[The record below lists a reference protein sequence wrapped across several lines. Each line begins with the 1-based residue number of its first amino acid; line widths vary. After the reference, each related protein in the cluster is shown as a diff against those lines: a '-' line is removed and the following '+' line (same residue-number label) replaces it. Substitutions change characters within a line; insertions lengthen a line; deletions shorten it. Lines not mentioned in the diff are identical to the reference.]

1 MKPLV
6 GKVIKVRFQEGG
18 TAKNGK
24 AFDAFYGVRIAL
36 GDSAGSEI
44 VDLTKP
50 AAKLVDGIAVG
61 QLVCVEEFIPTK
73 GDNAGVVTKFFSL
86 LDWGA

>member
-6 GKVIKVRFQEGG
+6 GKVVKVRFQEAG
-18 TAKNGK
+18 TSKSGK

-36 GDSAGSEI
+36 GDTAGSEI

-50 AAKLVDGIAVG
+50 AEKLPDGIAVG
-61 QLVCVEEFIPTK
+61 DLVVVEEFVPTK

-86 LDWGA
+86 LD